1 MVEHWSRKPG
11 VVGSIPIGGIFSSIL
26 LAFQIVFLISHPKC
40 IVYRRY
46 RTLRSPLCKNSPNP
60 ETLNSARV
68 RHTFLVLPDVRPVIR
83 GANRRFHIIRRMRQ
97 TDGGFHGDARKT
109 PTRRPS
115 NFWRKKVHNIQTLE
129 LKPQRHQHV
138 SPIHQ

>member
-40 IVYRRY
+40 ISHRSY
-46 RTLRSPLCKNSPNP
+46 RTLRSPSGKNSPNP
-60 ETLNSARV
+60 ETLNTARV
-68 RHTFLVLPDVRPVIR
+68 GHTYLVLPDVRPVIR
-83 GANRRFHIIRRMRQ
+83 GANPRFHIIRRMRQ
-97 TDGGFHGDARKT
+97 TNGGFHVDARKT
-109 PTRRPS
+109 
-115 NFWRKKVHNIQTLE
+115 FGAKKSHNIQTLE